1 MYPWDERSTRRAS
14 AQALAL
20 GTTRVDL
27 ISKGTQGGDSLT
39 QDARD
44 LSSALALDL
53 IGTVD
58 HLHQLVCVHGA
69 TIADPSD
76 KRKRIRQEVGND

>member
-1 MYPWDERSTRRAS
+1 MYPWDECSTRRAS
-14 AQALAL
+14 AQALTL
-20 GTTRVDL
+20 GILRLDPFEQG
-27 ISKGTQGGDSLT
+27 IKGGDSLT

-53 IGTVD
+53 VGLVNEVD
-58 HLHQLVCVHGA
+58 QFVCVHGA